1 MTSTGPAPAAPG
13 PSVAAPRRFRP
24 ELQGLRAVAVVLVV
38 VYHVWLNR
46 VSGGVDV
53 FFVLTGFLLT
63 GQLLRAAGRIA
74 VPVLRQW
81 ARTFGRLLPAA
92 LVVLLGTV
100 VGAALVLPESRWL
113 QTVREV
119 VASSLFLQNWQLA
132 ADSVDYAA
140 RNNAA
145 SVVQHFWSLSIQV
158 QFMLTAP
165 VLMLGVVTLA
175 RARGTS
181 PRRLLAAL
189 LGAVFLGSLSYSV
202 LLTATDQPFAYFHSL
217 TRLWEFA
224 LGGLLALWIDRIPLS
239 AHLRVRLGWIGVVG
253 LVACGMV
260 LQVDAVFPGFAALW
274 PTTCAAL
281 VLLAGDTGSRSGADR
296 LLASA
301 PLRRLGDLSY
311 ALYLWHW
318 PLLVLALVWSR
329 QDQLGVGA
337 GLAVIAVAL
346 GLSVVT
352 ERIVDLAQDP
362 FRAGVAGL
370 AVVLAVTGCWQ
381 FVAVVRTTSD
391 AVVGSDLHPGAMGGD
406 VPLADL
412 LPAPAGVTEDWVR
425 LEQWDCAPLRG
436 IEWDACR
443 LPVEDEPERRIVL
456 VGDSHVQQ
464 FAGALVPIAERSD
477 WQLISMVRG
486 ACPYSTA
493 SEVDKGPAEQA
504 CLDWNEAAAAEIAE
518 LRPDAVVTLAS
529 RDVRPGLTEQT
540 PPGFVERWRQ
550 LDDLGIPVLAVRD
563 NPRFDYSPATA
574 SSSSGAAAPSAAWP
588 ARGLLPGAAV
598 GAAPRRP
605 AERHVPRHRRRRLR
619 RRAVPRGDRQR
630 ARLPRRQPPHRH
642 LRDHAGPAAG
652 GPDPRVAGLV
662 GSIPFRPA
670 HLTASV
676 HDVAGAVPGRRG
688 GGIRALSPRPPAR
701 PRPRPARR
709 RRRGRAVRN
718 DARCSPTHGW
728 SSRNSRTRPWGCAT
742 QSVPSSV
749 ARASMR
755 SPRAV
760 RRAAAA
766 SELRLSARAC
776 APATG

>member
-24 ELQGLRAVAVVLVV
+24 ELQGLRAVAVALVV
-38 VYHVWLNR
+38 VYHVWFNR

-53 FFVLTGFLLT
+53 FFVITGFLLT
-63 GQLLRAAGRIA
+63 GQLLRATGRTA

-81 ARTFGRLLPAA
+81 ARTLGRLLPAA

-100 VGAALVLPESRWL
+100 VGGALVLPESRWM
-113 QTVREV
+113 QAVREV
-119 VASSLFLQNWQLA
+119 LASSLFLQNWRLA

-140 RNNAA
+140 RNDGA
-145 SVVQHFWSLSIQV
+145 SIVQHFWSLSIQV
-158 QFMLTAP
+158 QVMLAAP
-165 VLMLGVVTLA
+165 VVMLGVVALA

-189 LGAVFLGSLSYSV
+189 LGAVLLGSLCCSV
-202 LLTATDQPFAYFHSL
+202 LLTATDQPFAYFHTL

-224 LGGLLALWIDRIPLS
+224 LGGLLALVIDRVPLG
-239 AHLRVRLGWIGVVG
+239 ARLRVRLGWIGLVG

-260 LQVDAVFPGFAALW
+260 LQVDAVFPGYAALW

-296 LLASA
+296 FLASA

-329 QDQLGVGA
+329 EDQLGVGA

-352 ERIVDLAQDP
+352 ERLVELARDP
-362 FRAGVAGL
+362 FRVGVAGL

-381 FVAVVRTTSD
+381 FVAVSRTTSD
-391 AVVGSDLHPGAMGGD
+391 AVVGSDLHPGAVGGD

-436 IEWDACR
+436 IAWDACR

-464 FAGALVPIAERSD
+464 LAGALVPIAERSG
-477 WQLISMVRG
+477 WQLISMVLG

-493 SEVDKGPAEQA
+493 SEVDKGAGEQA
-504 CLDWNEAAAAEIAE
+504 CLDWNEAAAAEIAD

-540 PPGFVERWRQ
+540 PVGFVERWRQ

-563 NPRFDYSPATA
+563 NPRFDYSPADCIQQLGRG
-574 SSSSGAAAPSAAWP
+574 SVVCGV
-588 ARGLLPGAAV
+588 AREEVYSPEPPYAQLGDVPPNVSFLDIADAV
-598 GAAPRRP
+598 CDDALCP
-605 AERHVPRHRRRRLR
+605 AERGNV
-619 RRAVPRGDRQR
+619 
-630 ARLPRRQPPHRH
+630 
-642 LRDHAGPAAG
+642 
-652 GPDPRVAGLV
+652 LV
-662 GSIPFRPA
+662 YMDDN
-670 HLTASV
+670 HLTATFSTSMAPLLE
-676 HDVAGAVPGRRG
+676 DRIRG
-688 GGIRALSPRPPAR
+688 SL
-701 PRPRPARR
+701 
-709 RRRGRAVRN
+709 
-718 DARCSPTHGW
+718 GW
-728 SSRNSRTRPWGCAT
+728 
-742 QSVPSSV
+742 
-749 ARASMR
+749 
-755 SPRAV
+755 
-760 RRAAAA
+760 
-766 SELRLSARAC
+766 
-776 APATG
+776 